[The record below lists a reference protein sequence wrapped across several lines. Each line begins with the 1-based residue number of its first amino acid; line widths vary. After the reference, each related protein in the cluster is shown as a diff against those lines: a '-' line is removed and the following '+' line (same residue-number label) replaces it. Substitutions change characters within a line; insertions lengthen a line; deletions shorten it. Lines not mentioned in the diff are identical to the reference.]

1 MQLALRRVPQMKDY
15 SLQVRLTQA
24 ERETLKVAAE
34 AAGLTVSAWLRDR
47 LRRTARLELQ
57 SSGIKV
63 PFLEAQDGR

>member
-1 MQLALRRVPQMKDY
+1 MKNY

>member
-1 MQLALRRVPQMKDY
+1 MKDY